1 VDKLGAYLVKNNC
14 SNLLGTVGFQIP
26 KIKERQAPIFQQIFF
41 NPETSMRLIP
51 TLLVAALA
59 SLAQSAFA
67 DTTDVKTQSIV
78 EVKKQGV
85 HCEQDPNC
93 FNRYHPAIKPVA
105 RAKPGQTIVVHTRD
119 ALDSNLN
126 INSKPKDVT
135 AIDLNLIHPM
145 TGPIYIEGA
154 KRGDV
159 LAIKLIDINPDEYG
173 YTTIIPGFGFLPDMF
188 PTPFVANWKLNRL
201 EAVSE
206 QMPGVRIPMN
216 GFMGSVGVMPGEPE
230 VEKWLARESQLA
242 KAGGV
247 ALPPEPTGARPPEVC
262 GPNGSNKDTCLR
274 TIPPRE
280 NGGNMDVKQMVAG
293 TTLLLPCFV
302 DGCGFFIGDVHYAQ
316 GDGEVAGTAIEMGA
330 VVTVQT
336 EIRKGMASLVK
347 QPQFEG
353 GSQIKKL
360 EPDSFHATI
369 GYPFKN
375 AGEVPPQWAYLDSEK
390 IKPLTQLSNDLTLA
404 ARNSLI
410 QMLDW
415 LQATK
420 GLSKEQAY
428 VVTSVA
434 CDLRVGNVV
443 DVPNYLVSTIC
454 PMEIFNKK

>member
-1 VDKLGAYLVKNNC
+1 
-14 SNLLGTVGFQIP
+14 
-26 KIKERQAPIFQQIFF
+26 
-41 NPETSMRLIP
+41 MRLIP
-51 TLLVAALA
+51 TLLVAAAAAGFSQFVL
-59 SLAQSAFA
+59 A
-67 DTTDVKTQSIV
+67 DTTDVKTQSVV
-78 EVKKQGV
+78 EVKKKGV

-230 VEKWLARESQLA
+230 VEKWLAREAQLA

-262 GPNGSNKDTCLR
+262 GPNGSNRVKMAATWTSSRWLLAPRCFCLASL
-274 TIPPRE
+274 
-280 NGGNMDVKQMVAG
+280 MVAVSSSATC
-293 TTLLLPCFV
+293 TTHRATAKLL
-302 DGCGFFIGDVHYAQ
+302 
-316 GDGEVAGTAIEMGA
+316 
-330 VVTVQT
+330 
-336 EIRKGMASLVK
+336 
-347 QPQFEG
+347 
-353 GSQIKKL
+353 
-360 EPDSFHATI
+360 
-369 GYPFKN
+369 
-375 AGEVPPQWAYLDSEK
+375 VPPLKWV
-390 IKPLTQLSNDLTLA
+390 LS
-404 ARNSLI
+404 
-410 QMLDW
+410 
-415 LQATK
+415 
-420 GLSKEQAY
+420 
-428 VVTSVA
+428 
-434 CDLRVGNVV
+434 
-443 DVPNYLVSTIC
+443 
-454 PMEIFNKK
+454 

>member
-1 VDKLGAYLVKNNC
+1 MK
-14 SNLLGTVGFQIP
+14 QITTKVLSGYEFP
-26 KIKERQAPIFQQIFF
+26 CYPFSE
-41 NPETSMRLIP
+41 NYMRLIP
-51 TLLVAALA
+51 ALLVAAAAA
-59 SLAQSAFA
+59 SFSQFAFA
-67 DTTDVKTQSIV
+67 DTTDSKTLSIV
-78 EVKKQGV
+78 EVKKGGE

-105 RAKPGQTIVVHTRD
+105 RAKPGQLIKVHTRD

-126 INSKPKDVT
+126 INSRPKDVL

-159 LAIKLIDINPDEYG
+159 LAIKLIDIEPNEYG
-173 YTTIIPGFGFLPDMF
+173 YTTLIPGFGFLPDHF
-188 PTPFVANWKLNRL
+188 PTPFVANWKLNRY
-201 EAVSE
+201 EAVSD
-206 QMPGVRIPMN
+206 QIPGVRIPMN
-216 GFMGSVGVMPGEPE
+216 GFMGSVGVLPGEQE
-230 VEKWLARESQLA
+230 VNKWLARESQLA
-242 KAGGV
+242 AAGGV
-247 ALPPEPTGARPPEVC
+247 ALPPEPTSARPPEVC
-262 GPNGSNKDTCLR
+262 GVNGSHKDKCLR

-293 TTLLLPCFV
+293 TTLLLPCFI

-330 VVTVQT
+330 VVTVET
-336 EIRKGMASLVK
+336 SIRKGMASMVK

-360 EPDSFHATI
+360 EPDSFHATV

-404 ARNSLI
+404 ARNSLLEMI
-410 QMLDW
+410 DW
-415 LQATK
+415 LMANK
-420 GLSKEQAY
+420 GLSKEEAY

-454 PMEIFNKK
+454 PMEIFSKK

>member
-1 VDKLGAYLVKNNC
+1 
-14 SNLLGTVGFQIP
+14 
-26 KIKERQAPIFQQIFF
+26 
-41 NPETSMRLIP
+41 MRLIP
-51 TLLVAALA
+51 ALLVAAAAA
-59 SLAQSAFA
+59 SFSQFAFA
-67 DTTDVKTQSIV
+67 DTTDSKTLSIV
-78 EVKKQGV
+78 EVKKGGE

-105 RAKPGQTIVVHTRD
+105 RAKPGQLIKVHTRD

-126 INSKPKDVT
+126 INSRPKDVL

-159 LAIKLIDINPDEYG
+159 LAIKLIDIEPNEYG
-173 YTTIIPGFGFLPDMF
+173 YTTLIPGFGFLPDHF
-188 PTPFVANWKLNRL
+188 PTPFVANWKLNRY
-201 EAVSE
+201 EAVSD
-206 QMPGVRIPMN
+206 QIPGVRIPMN
-216 GFMGSVGVMPGEPE
+216 GFMGSVGVLPGEQE
-230 VEKWLARESQLA
+230 VDKWLARESQLA
-242 KAGGV
+242 AAGGV
-247 ALPPEPTGARPPEVC
+247 ALPPEPTSARPPEVC
-262 GPNGSNKDTCLR
+262 GVNGSHKNKCLR

-293 TTLLLPCFV
+293 TTLLLPCFI

-330 VVTVQT
+330 VVTVET
-336 EIRKGMASLVK
+336 SIRKGMASMVK

-360 EPDSFHATI
+360 EPDSFHATV

-404 ARNSLI
+404 ARNSLLEMI
-410 QMLDW
+410 DW
-415 LQATK
+415 LMANK
-420 GLSKEQAY
+420 GLSKEEAY

-454 PMEIFNKK
+454 PMEIFSKK

>member
-1 VDKLGAYLVKNNC
+1 
-14 SNLLGTVGFQIP
+14 
-26 KIKERQAPIFQQIFF
+26 
-41 NPETSMRLIP
+41 MRLLP
-51 TLLVAALA
+51 ALLVAILA
-59 SLAQSAFA
+59 AGFSQIASA
-67 DTTDVKTQSIV
+67 DTTEVKTQTIV
-78 EVKKQGV
+78 EVKKKGE

-105 RAKPGQTIVVHTRD
+105 RAKPGDLIMVHTRD

-126 INSKPKDVT
+126 LNSQPKDVT

-159 LAIKLIDINPDEYG
+159 LAIKLIDINPDQYG
-173 YTTIIPGFGFLPDMF
+173 YTTEIPGFGFLPDLF
-188 PTPFVANWKLNRL
+188 PKPFVANWKLNRR

-206 QMPGVRIPMN
+206 QIPGVRIPMN
-216 GFMGSVGVMPGEPE
+216 GFMGSVGVLPGEPE
-230 VEKWLARESQLA
+230 IEKWLARESQLA

-247 ALPPEPTGARPPEVC
+247 ALPPEPTGARPADIC
-262 GPNGSNKDTCLR
+262 GKNGTFKDKCLR

-280 NGGNMDVKQMVAG
+280 NGGNMDVKQMVEG

-330 VVTVQT
+330 IVTVET
-336 EIRKGMASLVK
+336 SIRKGMASIVK
-347 QPQFEG
+347 QPMFEG

-360 EPDSFHATI
+360 EPDSFHAVV

-375 AGEVPPQWAYLDSEK
+375 AGEIPPQWAYLESEK
-390 IKPLTQLSNDLTLA
+390 LKPLTNLSNDVTLA

-415 LQATK
+415 LQASK
-420 GLSKEQAY
+420 GLTKEQAY

-434 CDLRVGNVV
+434 CDLRISNVV
-443 DVPNYLVSTIC
+443 DVPNYAVTTIC
-454 PMEIFNKK
+454 PMEIFGKK